1 MKHTH
6 YFLTTTV
13 RQLPASWRDTLQ
25 ASGLPSETRVYLSS
39 TRYGKDW
46 GFDRSRATI
55 WVETASPWRNERWFF
70 PASTRKRREV
80 RLELWMA
87 AEQVPAD
94 ELALRQ
100 LAEVE

>member
-1 MKHTH
+1 MKGAH

-13 RQLPASWRDTLQ
+13 RQLPNTWRDTLQ
-25 ASGLPSETRVYLSS
+25 ASGLPPEMRVYLSS
-39 TRYGKDW
+39 TRTGQEW

-55 WVETASPWRNERWFF
+55 WTATASPWRDERWFF
-70 PASTRKRREV
+70 PVDTRERREV

-94 ELALRQ
+94 ELALHQ

>member
-13 RQLPASWRDTLQ
+13 RQLPATWRNTLQ
-25 ASGLPSETRVYLSS
+25 ASGLPPETCVYLSS
-39 TRYGKDW
+39 TRTGEVW
-46 GFDRSRATI
+46 GFDRARATI

-70 PASTRKRREV
+70 PAGTRERRYTQ
-80 RLELWMA
+80 LWLWMA
-87 AEQVPAD
+87 AEEVPAD